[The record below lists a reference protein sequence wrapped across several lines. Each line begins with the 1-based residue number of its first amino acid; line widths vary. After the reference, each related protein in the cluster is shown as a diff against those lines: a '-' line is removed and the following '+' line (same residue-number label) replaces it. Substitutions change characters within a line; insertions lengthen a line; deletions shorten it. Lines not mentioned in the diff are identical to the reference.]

1 LNSFHHI
8 KQVYQKPSKNRGFS
22 KDTGYDNLLKNQ
34 SNMVMFHQKFIEL
47 LKTGESI
54 TNIESRLKGFLN
66 IFKGQINKKYFTKP
80 ELDTAI
86 KEVIQAMEIW
96 ELKNPEQVME
106 WNKSEY
112 NFDTIKADYEALLEI
127 EWSQKRR
134 TAA

>member
-1 LNSFHHI
+1 
-8 KQVYQKPSKNRGFS
+8 
-22 KDTGYDNLLKNQ
+22 
-34 SNMVMFHQKFIEL
+34 MVMFHQKFIEL

-54 TNIESRLKGFLN
+54 TNIESQLKGFLN